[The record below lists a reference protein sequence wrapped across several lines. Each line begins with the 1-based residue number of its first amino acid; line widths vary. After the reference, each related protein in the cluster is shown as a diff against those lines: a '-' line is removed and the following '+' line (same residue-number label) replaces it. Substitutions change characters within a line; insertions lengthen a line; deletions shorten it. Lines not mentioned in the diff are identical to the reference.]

1 MLIKSLLVDLAAQ
14 PEPSYDELLAALT
27 VAHARIAALEELVAD
42 LSRKLGVDS
51 QNSSKPPSSDGP
63 GARAERRRAERE
75 RRKSEPAEG
84 PKPRTKR
91 GGQAGHAGR
100 GLEFTSAPDVVLPP
114 IEPECCGGCGA
125 GLAAAPVVKTDRIQ
139 VVDIPEVQAQVTE
152 LHLVSRRCG
161 C

>member
-63 GARAERRRAERE
+63 GARAERRRAER
-75 RRKSEPAEG
+75 
-84 PKPRTKR
+84 
-91 GGQAGHAGR
+91 
-100 GLEFTSAPDVVLPP
+100 TSVVLGTF
-114 IEPECCGGCGA
+114 ESVEKYDGG
-125 GLAAAPVVKTDRIQ
+125 T
-139 VVDIPEVQAQVTE
+139 
-152 LHLVSRRCG
+152 
-161 C
+161 